1 MLEFWASSVSP
12 LTLFLCSV
20 LDGISY
26 RYVLVSSML
35 SVVVMGKSGKVWLEI
50 KRSWMERG
58 LRLSSI
64 ESGSVDD
71 ALARSGVYVI
81 MSLVSSLQPVSRGWA
96 ANDTFTKVRCF
107 IDLEIHNCI
116 YTGHRPR

>member
-12 LTLFLCSV
+12 LTLCLCPV
-20 LDGISY
+20 LDGIAY

-35 SVVVMGKSGKVWLEI
+35 SVVVMVKRGKVWLKI

-71 ALARSGVYVI
+71 ALARSDVYVI
-81 MSLVSSLQPVSRGWA
+81 TSLVSSLQGS
-96 ANDTFTKVRCF
+96 C
-107 IDLEIHNCI
+107 L
-116 YTGHRPR
+116 TGAGGEQYLH